1 MPPMER
7 SWNRF
12 VRYPAPREHGVQI
25 YRDVDELA
33 ATVAA
38 YLAAGFEQGEPAVVV
53 ATPVHWHCVSERLEQ
68 SGWDA
73 KAADEHGLVV
83 WADAEATLAA
93 IMVDGKL
100 SAAAFAEVVGGL
112 LGQAAARFP
121 YKQVRV
127 FGEMVDL
134 LVGHENLEG
143 AVALEEE
150 WHRLLERRGCF
161 SLLCAYHIDLFDPA
175 AQVGL
180 LPKVCRAHSHVLPA
194 DDPERFHRAVDAA
207 LEETLGATDAGRIY
221 AMIADQIR
229 QTPVPA
235 SQLALMWVSVEMP
248 AVAQRVLSSAQTKY
262 LQDAA

>member
-33 ATVAA
+33 ATIAA
-38 YLAAGFEQGEPAVVV
+38 YLTAGFEQGEPAVVV
-53 ATPVHWHCVSERLEQ
+53 ATPVHWRRVLERLER

-73 KAADEHGLVV
+73 KAADEQGLVV

-100 SAAAFAEVVGGL
+100 SAAAFAQVVGGL

-134 LVGHENLEG
+134 LVAQENLEG
-143 AVALEEE
+143 AVALEAE
-150 WHRLLERRGCF
+150 WHRLLEARGCF
-161 SLLCAYHIDLFDPA
+161 SLLCAYHVDLFDHA

-180 LPKVCRAHSHVLPA
+180 LPSVCRAHSHVLPA
-194 DDPERFHRAVDAA
+194 EDPERLHRAVDAA
-207 LEETLGATDAGRIY
+207 LEETLGATDAGRVY
-221 AMIADQIR
+221 ALIADQIR

-248 AVAQRVLSSAQTKY
+248 AVAQRVLSSAQGKY